1 MSSKNKVIISISV
14 LAILALSA
22 IAAVVT
28 IFAFSQQAFRASV
41 TISYEA
47 NDIVGKVEMYTKL
60 GTQEE
65 KYAGFIDFNA
75 GTTGGELNV
84 ADDIELTG
92 TDNKLL
98 LHYVFTNNGDAEYS
112 AILNYNK
119 TDLTLDNMDVKYSQ
133 TGAADSYTEYGYGL
147 IVDKSSQKHYYAEI
161 AVKDLAF
168 DASANGFLTWR
179 LEKYEPTLS
188 EQSINIKAVD
198 YIDNE
203 DGTYSARYNG
213 EDISVASS
221 SGELSAQA
229 IENIWYVPSR
239 IGSAPIVSV
248 EKSGTDEN
256 GNQIVLPANTK
267 VVISEGV
274 STIGVSAFNNS
285 SGLINVSIP
294 NTITSIESMAFY
306 GCSNLMELT
315 IPKSVVSLG
324 EQSLDYC
331 MNLTKLNFNANL
343 NGDVIFAISGLG
355 FFGQGCV
362 VNIGSSVTNLKAT
375 FGGGKVKK
383 VTIDEGVK
391 SICANAFAG
400 NSELIE
406 LSLPSTLLSIGE
418 YAFVSTGLTSVKLP
432 ENLISIGRNAF
443 GLCSNL
449 TSVDFGTNISGW
461 IVNGSE
467 ISSVDLAN
475 TITAATYL
483 KQTYESYA
491 WQKQN

>member
-65 KYAGFIDFNA
+65 KYVGFIDFNS

-119 TDLTLDNMDVKYSQ
+119 TDLVLENMNVKYSQ

-168 DASANGFLTWR
+168 DASANGFLTWT

-213 EDISVASS
+213 EDISISNVSGA
-221 SGELSAQA
+221 GELSAQA
-229 IENIWYVPSR
+229 VENIWYVPSR

-324 EQSLDYC
+324 EQALDYC
-331 MNLTKLNFNANL
+331 VNLTELNFNANL
-343 NGDVIFAISGLG
+343 NGDAIFAINGLCML
-355 FFGQGCV
+355 GQGCV

-375 FGGGKVKK
+375 FGGKVKK
-383 VTIDEGVK
+383 ATIDEGVK

-406 LSLPSTLLSIGE
+406 LSLPSTLLSIGDQ
-418 YAFVSTGLTSVKLP
+418 AFVGTAITSVKLP
-432 ENLISIGRNAF
+432 KNLKYIGKQAF
-443 GLCSNL
+443 DLCSNL
-449 TSVDFGTNISGW
+449 TNVDFGTNINGW
-461 IVNGSE
+461 IINGSE
-467 ISSVDLAN
+467 ISSADLTN
-475 TITAATYL
+475 TATAATYL
-483 KQTYESYA
+483 KQTYAKYN
-491 WQKQN
+491 WQK